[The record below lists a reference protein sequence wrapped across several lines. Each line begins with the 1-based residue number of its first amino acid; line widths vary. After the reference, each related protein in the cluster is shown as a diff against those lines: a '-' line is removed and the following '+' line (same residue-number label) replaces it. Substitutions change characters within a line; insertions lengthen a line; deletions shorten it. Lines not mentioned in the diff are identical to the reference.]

1 MKWPVVT
8 PVMNIVIGFPNGL
21 TFVPRYTE
29 VYSFTGIKNAARKSK
44 DLLSSSYG
52 NGILLFF
59 LFPELWQ
66 NDVLMLVIAQEIK
79 LYFFLFFPFLL
90 LFFFSL
96 SSFDVASSNKVSTLS
111 ASNAT

>member
-1 MKWPVVT
+1 
-8 PVMNIVIGFPNGL
+8 MNIVIGFPNGL

-79 LYFFLFFPFLL
+79 LYFFLFFSLPPPL
-90 LFFFSL
+90 LFLPLVFRRSYFEQ
-96 SSFDVASSNKVSTLS
+96 SFHFIRK
-111 ASNAT
+111 